1 MNTGGSFPFP
11 APPDLFT
18 GAEAAQAQPSGAP
31 LKPSSQ
37 RKTRRGLGKAEIL
50 LTCWNP

>member
-1 MNTGGSFPFP
+1 MNTGSSFPFP
-11 APPDLFT
+11 APPDLFM
-18 GAEAAQAQPSGAP
+18 GAEAAQAQPSGAH

-37 RKTRRGLGKAEIL
+37 GKTRHGLGKAEIL